1 MGFGSSKEKK
11 QKENQI
17 IYEDLINLLDKSI
30 EKCIKYRNE
39 IKQGIEQKKNE
50 LLDLLKKDQIT
61 TAKTTMSN
69 ILQDEDQIK
78 AYDILKS
85 ILETIK
91 EKCDFKSDNECPLEI
106 KNNLN
111 VITYA
116 SNQFKID
123 ELKSFKEKI
132 IKKYGNKCNKNPE
145 NKPEQTKN
153 EEELLK
159 KFNLK
164 VFPEEIIILRLK
176 QLCQEKNIE
185 SSSLNEP
192 IPGEDLLPKDLDL
205 NNINPY
211 ETDIKTDNEVN
222 KFPSP
227 AYTQGNETTTNINI
241 QNSNEKEDK
250 SDINSDKI
258 FTEITSNVNGFYCKT
273 KVTQKFLNPL
283 NNPLE
288 LKIYIPKK
296 ENIIFSSFD
305 CQIGDSIKVKSKVI
319 KQEKAKEKYVDS
331 ISSGNA
337 ALFVY
342 YDKDKNMIAINMGNI
357 PPKTHII
364 FNSYFISPIETYN
377 NAYEFEMF
385 RNLPIFIGKSYE
397 IYQNCELNGEVII
410 KSNNEIVNINKN
422 ILMKDLKFSEEK
434 LISKN
439 PYTFILKYKI
449 DNLPYFKWNDS
460 EYIPSSKI
468 YFDLDTNQPLALA
481 QEKDKESNEKYYC
494 IQHRFKLEQL
504 NKDDQEMN
512 PSLFIFLLDQSG
524 SMSGSSMIIA
534 RKALILF
541 LQSIPTGS
549 YYQIIG
555 FGSKFKKYD
564 EIPKEYNKD
573 NIKTSI
579 NTIQKLEAVL
589 GGTNIYAPLKNIFD
603 SKDYDDIDLPR
614 NIFLLTDGDVE
625 NEKEVL
631 DLIEANNSKFKI
643 YSIGIGQYFDE
654 HLIKNAGIIGK
665 GNYNFCKDL
674 NKLNSIISSE
684 INKCCNPFVNDIKIN
699 CNLDS
704 KNTITNVVP
713 NIKRENEIINLNYII
728 DENNIEN
735 KIQLT
740 MKYKDNKKLE
750 YEKNYEINPA
760 ILDKGDDLSKLI
772 IYNHIKKDYNLPRE
786 EKIKLALKYQI
797 FIEGTSL
804 FAEIEL
810 NEKISSEMQQ
820 KILGENDT
828 NINIILQKKQEI
840 NFKESNYTFGG
851 SIYRSDP
858 IGCSNNMKMNID
870 DLEQLNECCC
880 EKNEDFNDIFG
891 NLKEDDDIN
900 NCIKS
905 NNNKPDDD
913 FMEMVNTQDFIEGF
927 WEENDYTKKIVEKY
941 EKEYQLI
948 KNIKDKNID
957 EKTAITILIVYYI
970 NKEHS
975 ELLNDLL
982 MVIKKAKM
990 FIYKITN
997 DSYENIIKEVNI
1009 N

>member
-17 IYEDLINLLDKSI
+17 ISEDLINLLDKSI
-30 EKCIKYRNE
+30 EKCIHYCKE
-39 IKQGIEQKKNE
+39 IEHKKEQKKNE
-50 LLDLLKKDQIT
+50 LVDLLKKKQIT
-61 TAKTTMSN
+61 TAKTTMGN
-69 ILQDEDQIK
+69 ILQDEDQI
-78 AYDILKS
+78 DIYNIITI
-85 ILETIK
+85 ILDDIK
-91 EKCDFKSDNECPLEI
+91 GKCDFKSDNECPLEI

-111 VITYA
+111 VITFA
-116 SNQFKID
+116 SNQLKID
-123 ELKSFKEKI
+123 ELKSFKKKI
-132 IKKYGNKCNKNPE
+132 IKKYGNKCTINPE
-145 NKPEQTKN
+145 NNPEQSIK
-153 EEELLK
+153 EEDLLK
-159 KFNLK
+159 KFNPK
-164 VFPEEIIILRLK
+164 VFPEEKIISRLK

-185 SSSLNEP
+185 SSSLNDSISE
-192 IPGEDLLPKDLDL
+192 EDLLRNDLDL
-205 NNINPY
+205 NKINPY
-211 ETDIKTDNEVN
+211 EVDIQIDNGLN
-222 KFPSP
+222 NFPMP
-227 AYTQGNETTTNINI
+227 AQTQGEKTNTNINI
-241 QNSNEKEDK
+241 QNSNKKEDL
-250 SDINSDKI
+250 DINSDKV

-273 KVTQKFLNPL
+273 KVTQKFSNPL
-283 NNPLE
+283 DNPLE

-319 KQEKAKEKYVDS
+319 KQEKAEEKYVDS

-337 ALFVY
+337 AIFVY
-342 YDKDKNMIAINMGNI
+342 FDKDKNMIAINMGNI
-357 PPKTHII
+357 PLKAHII

-377 NAYEFEMF
+377 NAYEFELF
-385 RNLPIFIGKSYE
+385 RNLPIFIGKSAE

-410 KSNNEIVNINKN
+410 KSNNEIININKN
-422 ILMKDLKFSEEK
+422 ILMKDLKISEEK

-460 EYIPSSKI
+460 EYIPCSKI

-541 LQSIPTGS
+541 LQSIPVGS

-603 SKDYDDIDLPR
+603 SKDYDNIDLPR

-674 NKLNSIISSE
+674 KKLNSIIASE
-684 INKCCNPFVNDIKIN
+684 INKCCNPFVTDIKIN
-699 CNLDS
+699 CNLDI
-704 KNTITNVVP
+704 KNTITNVIP
-713 NIKRENEIINLNYII
+713 NIKRENEIINLYYII
-728 DENNIEN
+728 EENNIQN

-750 YEKNYEINPA
+750 YEKNYEINPV

-772 IYNHIKKDYNLPRE
+772 VCNHIRKDYNLPQE

-810 NEKISSEMQQ
+810 NEKISSEMQLN
-820 KILGENDT
+820 ILGEKDT
-828 NINIILQKKQEI
+828 NTNIILQKKQEI

-851 SIYRSDP
+851 SIFGSDP
-858 IGCSNNMKMNID
+858 LGCSNNMKMNID
-870 DLEQLNECCC
+870 DLEPLNECCC

-900 NCIKS
+900 NCNKS
-905 NNNKPDDD
+905 NNNKPEDE

-927 WEENDYTKKIVEKY
+927 WEENDKTKKIIEKY

-948 KNIKDKNID
+948 KEIKDKNID

-990 FIYKITN
+990 FIQKITN